1 MRELNLQ
8 ALPQHREKSAASCNV
23 LPAAA
28 DLVAP
33 LRSQLY
39 AKPRFRGHQNSLDG
53 KHPNAMIKDFRALLN
68 HTHDTTHCIAI
79 FPGTWVFIKHM
90 SHKKWN
96 IPDEQLQAMEHC
108 MYHGIKV
115 HIEDLEG

>member
-1 MRELNLQ
+1 
-8 ALPQHREKSAASCNV
+8 
-23 LPAAA
+23 
-28 DLVAP
+28 
-33 LRSQLY
+33 
-39 AKPRFRGHQNSLDG
+39 
-53 KHPNAMIKDFRALLN
+53 MIKDFRALLN

-79 FPGTWVFIKHM
+79 FHSTWVFIKHM
-90 SHKKWN
+90 SHKKRN